1 MALDVKIPP
10 MGESITSG
18 ILAKWHVKD
27 GDTVKKDQAL
37 FELET
42 DKITSEATA
51 EAAGRIS
58 LKVAAGADVKIGQ
71 VVATI
76 DESAASSAGGPPVR
90 PGLGD
95 GGSSREAT
103 SPGGPSSREATP
115 PPSPAS
121 KPSADVGGVPPPR
134 EDAAPSA
141 PKSDTQSPAVRRLAA
156 ETGIDPASLSG
167 TGKAGRVTKGDLL
180 AASSAKASEATAAT
194 PASGGPPVRPG
205 LGDGG
210 SSRDA
215 APSAPIENPKSKI
228 ENSSAAAKQT
238 RTKMT
243 RLRQTIAGRL
253 VQAQHQA
260 AMLTTFNECDMS
272 AVMELRKKYQ
282 DDFVKQHGVKLG
294 FMSFFTKAV
303 VHALKEVPAVNA
315 FIDGDHI
322 VSNHYYDISMAVST
336 ERGLMVPVI
345 RNCDTLGMAEIE
357 KAIGEVASKARDA
370 KITLEDLTGGVF
382 TITNGGIF
390 GSMLSTPILNSPQSA
405 ILGLHAINER
415 PVALNRQVAIR
426 PMMYLA
432 LSYDHRLVDGREAV
446 TFLVKVKQAIEDP
459 ARLLIGA

>member
-1 MALDVKIPP
+1 MSLEVKIPP

-27 GDTVKKDQAL
+27 GDTVKKDQPL

-42 DKITSEATA
+42 DKITSEGTA
-51 EAAGRIS
+51 ESAGRIN
-58 LKVAAGADVKIGQ
+58 LKVAAGTDVKIGQ

-76 DESAASSAGGPPVR
+76 DESAAVAGG
-90 PGLGD
+90 GD
-95 GGSSREAT
+95 SGKPDSA
-103 SPGGPSSREATP
+103 
-115 PPSPAS
+115 SPAKKS
-121 KPSADVGGVPPPR
+121 DGGGVPPPR
-134 EDAAPSA
+134 DTD
-141 PKSDTQSPAVRRLAA
+141 PKSQDPKPKTPVAAEAATSPAVRRLAA
-156 ETGIDPASLSG
+156 ETGVDPTSVEG
-167 TGKAGRVTKGDLL
+167 TGKDGRVTKGDML
-180 AASSAKASEATAAT
+180 AAAESKS
-194 PASGGPPVRPG
+194 SGGP
-205 LGDGG
+205 
-210 SSRDA
+210 SSREA
-215 APSAPIENPKSKI
+215 AVAGVGDPGKPGSASPATTDQKS
-228 ENSSAAAKQT
+228 SGDRQT

-243 RLRQTIAGRL
+243 KLRQTIAGRL

-260 AMLTTFNECDMS
+260 AMLTTFNEVDMS

-282 DDFVKQHGVKLG
+282 DDFTKKHGVKPG

-322 VSNHYYDISMAVST
+322 VANHYYDISMAVST
-336 ERGLMVPVI
+336 EKGLMVPVV
-345 RNCDTLGMAEIE
+345 RNCDTLDMAGIE
-357 KAIGEVASKARDA
+357 KAIGEAAKKAREGR
-370 KITLEDLTGGVF
+370 ITLDDLSGGVF

-415 PVALNRQVAIR
+415 PVAVNGQVVIR

-432 LSYDHRLVDGREAV
+432 LSYDHRLVDGKEAV